1 VEFSFAPT
9 CKRLSC
15 CTYSRHLNTAFLLAS
30 FNHPCSPADAIIFT
44 AGFGQPSGPRGFP
57 QSLSSFLF
65 PLPLLDA
72 VECTFQFEMSPLL
85 RPSKQVRHRGMSRFR
100 LQAAPG
106 CFLLFSFLLLC
117 GMEWRAL
124 PTCNVTLASTVGAGP
139 TPRN

>member
-1 VEFSFAPT
+1 MEFSFAPT

-44 AGFGQPSGPRGFP
+44 AGFGQPSGPRLPPVTFLF
-57 QSLSSFLF
+57 SLSSSF
-65 PLPLLDA
+65 
-72 VECTFQFEMSPLL
+72 VGCSGMHFQFEMSPLL

-117 GMEWRAL
+117 GVEWRAL